1 MGVLERLLRQQHPLT
16 PVLEASAPKDFQ
28 TPEHCD
34 FPLLWPPGQDLQ
46 ISHAHTHTHTHTH
59 ALIQAHTEVHREPPL
74 GLMIGG
80 GKKANIHGEL
90 YFCPSHLTLL
100 PLEEEFLNTPVGFP
114 GGSVVKNSPTNAGD
128 TEVVGS
134 VPGWGRSPGEGNG
147 NPLQYSCLGNAMDR
161 GAWRATVHGVTK
173 IRAHLSD

>member
-1 MGVLERLLRQQHPLT
+1 
-16 PVLEASAPKDFQ
+16 
-28 TPEHCD
+28 
-34 FPLLWPPGQDLQ
+34 
-46 ISHAHTHTHTHTH
+46 
-59 ALIQAHTEVHREPPL
+59 
-74 GLMIGG
+74 MIGG

-147 NPLQYSCLGNAMDR
+147 NPLQYSYLENPMD
-161 GAWRATVHGVTK
+161 GAWQATLHQFSSVQSLSRVQLFVTP
-173 IRAHLSD
+173 